1 MNRTICY
8 QLLIQ
13 MSVPFVRQGYYPNDD
28 DYYIILDVDFN
39 ASQEAI
45 TTAYRNLARKYHPD
59 KNNED
64 ERSRKEAQ
72 VIFEKIK
79 TAYDVLGD
87 PRKRQIYDTLGP
99 DGLKLDGWKL
109 VQKQMTANE
118 IRDEYLKMQKQNLDN
133 KIAIIAKPRASFT
146 MAIDATDMFSRSPK
160 IDEEDDETESE
171 LDSGRRSL
179 VSSIPAIEISSMSAS
194 MAFENNLTTNHL
206 VTLSG
211 NLNAKNGTGDG
222 SFGTNYRYKYS
233 PLTIFDL
240 VYQVGRGPIFTAGVT
255 HQLNDRTTITG
266 RGYLVVGA
274 YSFAP
279 GAKLTLAH
287 KIRDYL
293 IGKVS
298 YKEGINSSVTTSLI
312 YINEKLMIEVTTSY
326 KLSKLNQAVSVDFG
340 YRFNNNESKLSVS
353 MSVDTNSGVAV
364 EYGCETRVLEIN
376 IIGATLSFSLPSGV
390 TLKIRYNRANQ
401 EFTIPIYLSDE
412 IHSAPLFYG
421 TMVPLVTYYL
431 VDRCYLK
438 HYKKLR

>member
-1 MNRTICY
+1 
-8 QLLIQ
+8 

-28 DYYIILDVDFN
+28 DYYIILDVDFH
-39 ASQEAI
+39 ASQETI

-59 KNNED
+59 KNNQD

-79 TAYDVLGD
+79 TAYDVLSD
-87 PRKRQIYDTLGP
+87 PHKRQIYDTLGP
-99 DGLKLDGWKL
+99 DGLKLDGWKM

-118 IRDEYLKMQKQNLDN
+118 IRDEYLRIQKQNLDN
-133 KIAIIAKPRASFT
+133 KLAVIAKPRASFT
-146 MAIDATDMFSRSPK
+146 MAIDASDMFSKSPS
-160 IDEEDDETESE
+160 IDDGEEDETELD
-171 LDSGRRSL
+171 LDSGSRSL
-179 VSSIPAIEISSMSAS
+179 ASSIPAIEISSMSAS
-194 MAFENNLTTNHL
+194 MAFENNLTTNHS

-222 SFGTNYRYKYS
+222 LFGANYRYKYS
-233 PLTIFDL
+233 PLTTFDL

-255 HQLNDRTTITG
+255 HQLNDRTTLTG
-266 RGYLVVGA
+266 RGYLIVGP
-274 YSFAP
+274 YSFVP

-287 KIRDYL
+287 KIRNYL

-312 YINEKLMIEVTTSY
+312 YINEKLMFEVTTSY
-326 KLSKLNQAVSVDFG
+326 KLSQLNQAVSVDFG
-340 YRFNNNESKLSVS
+340 YRFNNNESKLSIS
-353 MSVDTNSGVAV
+353 IGVDTGNGVAV

-376 IIGATLSFSLPSGV
+376 VIGAALSFSLPSGV

-401 EFTIPIYLSDE
+401 EFNIPIYLSDE
-412 IHSAPLFYG
+412 INSAPLFYG
-421 TMVPLVTYYL
+421 TMVPLVAYYL